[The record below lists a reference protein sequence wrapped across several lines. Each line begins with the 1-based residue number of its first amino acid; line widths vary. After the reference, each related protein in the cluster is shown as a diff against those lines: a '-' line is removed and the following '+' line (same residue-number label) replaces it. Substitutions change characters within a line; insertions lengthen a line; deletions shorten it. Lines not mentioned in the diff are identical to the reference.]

1 MTGTS
6 LARMLEDTDQAG
18 VYFVLDEDIALLDIA
33 CGSAGLHTLRIDLQG
48 CADKEDL
55 LQRLAEGLA
64 TPPGQGRN
72 WDALSDQLRDL
83 SWLPASGHALLLPHA
98 ATLRDADETSFETL
112 LDILDEASV
121 DWQARDTP
129 FWAFLALPDRDF
141 PDDPDTPA
149 R

>member
-1 MTGTS
+1 MTN
-6 LARMLEDTDQAG
+6 LAQMLEVPRQAG

-48 CADKEDL
+48 CADKENL

-83 SWLPASGHALLLPHA
+83 SWWPASGYALLLPHA
-98 ATLRDADETSFETL
+98 AALRDADETSFETL
-112 LDILDEASV
+112 LDILDETAS
-121 DWQARDTP
+121 DWRARDIA
-129 FWAFLALPDRDF
+129 FWAFLALPENDF
-141 PDDPDTPA
+141 AQDV
-149 R
+149 

>member
-1 MTGTS
+1 MTS
-6 LARMLEDTDQAG
+6 LAQMLEDPRQAG

-33 CGSAGLHTLRIDLQG
+33 CGRAGLQTLRIDLQG
-48 CADKEDL
+48 CEDKQRL
-55 LQRLAEGLA
+55 LLRLAEGLA
-64 TPPGQGRN
+64 TPAGQGSN

-83 SWLPASGHALLLPHA
+83 SWLGASGYALLLPHA
-98 ATLRDADETSFETL
+98 AALRDADEASFETL
-112 LDILDEASV
+112 LDILDEAAV

-141 PDDPDTPA
+141 PDEQDTPA